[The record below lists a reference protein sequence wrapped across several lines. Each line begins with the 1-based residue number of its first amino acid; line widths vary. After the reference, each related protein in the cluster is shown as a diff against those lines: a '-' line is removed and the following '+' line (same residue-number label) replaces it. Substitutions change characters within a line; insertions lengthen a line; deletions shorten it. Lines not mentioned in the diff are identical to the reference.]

1 MRILNSRFYGMM
13 ETISVFFLLNLFWIL
28 FSLPI
33 ITIFPAT
40 AALFAMVRDFSIGR
54 NTSLFQTYIKYFRAY
69 FKQSFVF
76 GLAFFAFATIIYID
90 FMIID
95 ELNTVMRVLVFSV
108 LLLLGAILMFI
119 SIYLFP
125 VIVHF
130 QSSLK
135 STVKNAFF
143 YSIMYF
149 PTTTISIFL
158 LAAVGLL
165 VFLMPILSLIAF
177 SVTAH
182 VIFLLCHRNF
192 KKGRKLSVDT

>member
-1 MRILNSRFYGMM
+1 MM
-13 ETISVFFLLNLFWIL
+13 ETISVFFLLNLFWIF

-40 AALFAMVRDFSIGR
+40 AALFAMVKDFSIGK
-54 NTSLFQTYIKYFRAY
+54 NTSLFSTYIKYFRAY

-76 GLAFFAFATIIYID
+76 GLAFFAIATIIYID

-95 ELNTVMRVLVFSV
+95 ELNTVMRVIVFSV

-119 SIYLFP
+119 STYLFP

-130 QSSLK
+130 QFTVK
-135 STVKNAFF
+135 STVKNALF

-149 PTTTISIFL
+149 PTTIISIFL
-158 LAAVGLL
+158 LAAVGLI

-177 SVTAH
+177 SVTAY
-182 VIFLLCHRNF
+182 VIFLLCHRSF
-192 KKGRKLSVDT
+192 MKGRKLSVDT